1 MGAVYRRGMAP
12 PEFIANA
19 PVLLPGL
26 ELYYDAF
33 QELSTCRPYI
43 GLEGLPGPI
52 PWTAIDRYGLA
63 HGFEEE
69 GLKYLV
75 RMIRALDDEFLVYM
89 RKANSGGKPGT
100 IQQEDGS
107 AGGPGGEER

>member
-1 MGAVYRRGMAP
+1 MGAAYKRGQEP

-19 PVLLPGL
+19 PQLLPGL
-26 ELYYDAF
+26 ELYFEAF

-43 GLEGLPGPI
+43 GLEGMPGPI

-69 GLKYLV
+69 GLDYLV
-75 RMIRALDDEFLVYM
+75 SMVRALDDEFLTHM
-89 RKANSGGKPGT
+89 RDKDRGNAGAV
-100 IQQEDGS
+100 QQEDRT
-107 AGGPGGEER
+107 AGRSRRSGG